1 MSLSVEKLTKMLSAD
16 HKQVKES
23 MPIDKDKIQWL
34 LDTKIDYMSNLINP
48 LKTKEGDAW
57 VKQNLDFLYH
67 ARNKCRRKNDGFYLT
82 TTYSSHRK
90 NGKKGYGRLTPNM
103 GKSALSLNKYV
114 RGFLFEDFCSDV
126 DFKNMHPEIVVQLAE
141 LFQLTK
147 CAKLIR
153 SYNENRELWFE
164 QMIQANPKLN
174 RQMCKAIGFTFLYE
188 GSVQKR
194 FEEFELPI
202 PKEGDDLWL
211 CYATCH
217 DACVEVKKL
226 RDIVKTT
233 FSDTWKELPVDA
245 TKAKNRVDASKFST
259 FIQHLEHF
267 ILLKLRKKCKG
278 EAYDVNDLQHDGLFL
293 SEQEYPAE
301 PAQEWL
307 DDMSEFIFN
316 ETGFELELTCK
327 PFDIPDELREYCPT
341 MNGDDAVD
349 NDKVASLVPD
359 TPELNLND
367 FKLSAL
373 AQYHLNQSE
382 ISLLGRLIAGKY
394 VIRVAE
400 KWFIVNKET
409 GKFNHKPYGKDKYKD
424 AVGGTALEDTHF
436 CDEIRI
442 YDRFVFKDPSKVKP
456 NEWNTY
462 YKTLPYDLDET
473 PLDKSE
479 TMNIQIV
486 IDHFKEQF
494 CRNDDDTFNFFM
506 KTLQDKLAH
515 PFDLPAKP
523 VCLILFGLEGVGKTM
538 PIEKLFANAFGYEYI
553 SASSSFENVT
563 NPSGFTDNME
573 SKLVVIMNEVPDSD
587 YNHRKMYENFK
598 ALVTDR
604 MRSSRVKYMGAKEV
618 PNTIFYVATT
628 NNKNAFQLSQTDRR
642 YLMLDVS
649 SSKRKNSAYFKEL
662 ASTLDEHWRLVVR
675 YILGYDCGECD
686 TIPDNAIR
694 RHCKENGLSYVGQFL
709 KWKFEDK
716 EWKPKPDDSGMK
728 ISNFYDEYKNYMEAV
743 HKRRPLKQL
752 KFKGELTGLYH
763 MVHEK
768 KTGDSGRM
776 MYIENLQEMKDT
788 LGVEELDQSTGQ

>member
-1 MSLSVEKLTKMLSAD
+1 MSLSVEKLTKMLSMD

-23 MPIDKDKIQWL
+23 IPIDKDKIQWL
-34 LDTKIDYMSNLINP
+34 LDKKMDYMSNLINP
-48 LKTKEGDAW
+48 LKTEEGNGW

-67 ARNKCRRKNDGFYLT
+67 ARNKCRRKGDGFYFI

-103 GKSALSLNKYV
+103 GKSALSLNKQV

-126 DFKNMHPEIVVQLAE
+126 DCKNMHPEIVVQLAE
-141 LFQLTK
+141 LLDQPE

-153 SYNENRELWFE
+153 SYNENRELWFN

-174 RQMCKAIGFTFLYE
+174 RQLCKSIGFTFLYE
-188 GSVQKR
+188 GSVQTR

-202 PKEGDDLWL
+202 PKQGDDLWL
-211 CYATCH
+211 CYSTCH
-217 DACVEVKKL
+217 DACVQVKKL
-226 RDIVKTT
+226 RDRVKTT
-233 FSDTWKELPVDA
+233 FSDTWKELPVGAD
-245 TKAKNRVDASKFST
+245 KAPNRIDASKFST
-259 FIQHLEHF
+259 FIQHLEHV

-278 EAYDVNDLQHDGLFL
+278 DAYDVNDLQHDGLFV
-293 SEQEYPAE
+293 SELGDPAVPGQEY
-301 PAQEWL
+301 L
-307 DDMSEFIFN
+307 DECSEFILK
-316 ETGFELELTCK
+316 ETGFKLELTCK
-327 PFDIPDELREYCPT
+327 AFDIPDELREYTPA
-341 MNGDDAVD
+341 MNDAVD
-349 NDKVASLVPD
+349 KDKVASLVPD
-359 TPELNLND
+359 TPEINLNNY
-367 FKLSAL
+367 KLSAL
-373 AQYHLNQSE
+373 AQYHLNQAE
-382 ISLLGRLIAGKY
+382 ISLLGRLLAGKY

-400 KWFIVNKET
+400 KWYIVNIET

-436 CDEIRI
+436 CDEIKI
-442 YDRFVFKDPSKVKP
+442 YARFVFKEPSKVRH

-462 YKTLPYDLDET
+462 LKTLPYDRLDKT
-473 PLDKSE
+473 PLDESDHM
-479 TMNIQIV
+479 TIGIV
-486 IDHFKEQF
+486 INHFKEQF
-494 CRNDDDTFNFFM
+494 CRNDENTFNFLI
-506 KTLQDKLAH
+506 KTLQDKLAN

-563 NPSGFTDNME
+563 NPSGFTDAME
-573 SKLVVIMNEVPDSD
+573 SKLVVIMNEVPDAD

-604 MRSSRVKYMGAKEV
+604 MRSSRVKYMGDREV

-649 SSKRKNSAYFKEL
+649 GSKRNNSAYFKEL

-675 YILGYDCGECD
+675 YILGYDCGESD

-694 RHCKENGLSYVGQFL
+694 RHCKENGLSYVGQYL
-709 KWKFEDK
+709 KWKFEEQ
-716 EWKPKPDDSGMK
+716 EWDPDDSGMK
-728 ISNFYDEYKNYMEAV
+728 ISDFYAEYKIYMEDE

-763 MVHEK
+763 MVLEK
-768 KTGDSGRM
+768 RVGDTNRL
-776 MYIENLQEMKDT
+776 MYIENQQEMKDT
-788 LGVEELDQSTGQ
+788 LGVEELD